1 MSVALPGPYRSTTT
15 RTGGRSH
22 NRGLGS
28 LKRSSFQPGY
38 VVPILVGGGDI
49 HVAAARGS
57 PRSSTGLAACSATE
71 FRDLPTRILKPR
83 YSEGEPAPGSPLWT
97 LNQTVAGLVAAAGA

>member
-49 HVAAARGS
+49 HVAVTSMWLPLAGHLVAVPAWRPAR
-57 PRSSTGLAACSATE
+57 PRSSATCQPE
-71 FRDLPTRILKPR
+71 
-83 YSEGEPAPGSPLWT
+83 S
-97 LNQTVAGLVAAAGA
+97 